1 MKKWGNFVRRLS
13 RLLYKSTLHY
23 LIIDFIV
30 EKGLVEK
37 QTFAQIHKL
46 DSAKQIQEIQAALN
60 MLTKHGLLTDIEMR
74 LDKFKSEYAIKIGL
88 QPDEV
93 KFEGT
98 STKVHVYY
106 FHVDLKFILKARLY
120 RLARQFDEKI
130 SKNRQ

>member
-1 MKKWGNFVRRLS
+1 
-13 RLLYKSTLHY
+13 
-23 LIIDFIV
+23 
-30 EKGLVEK
+30 
-37 QTFAQIHKL
+37 
-46 DSAKQIQEIQAALN
+46 

-74 LDKFKSEYAIKIGL
+74 LDKFKSEYATKIGL

-130 SKNRQ
+130 RKNRQEQGQEYQCD

>member
-1 MKKWGNFVRRLS
+1 
-13 RLLYKSTLHY
+13 
-23 LIIDFIV
+23 
-30 EKGLVEK
+30 
-37 QTFAQIHKL
+37 
-46 DSAKQIQEIQAALN
+46 

-74 LDKFKSEYAIKIGL
+74 LDKFKSEYATKIGL

-120 RLARQFDEKI
+120 RLTR
-130 SKNRQ
+130 